1 MDSIVFEKRKSNDII
16 DLVKLVLSFAVVAL
30 HANLFDPYLYPWLR
44 LAVPLFFM
52 ISSYFFFDKIKGCRS
67 TKERFCVLGDF
78 ALRNL
83 KLYAFWFV
91 VLFPINF
98 FGRGWFEGGFF
109 SGILNIVTNFFIGST
124 FVASWFISALVI
136 GTAIIF
142 LLSRKLNNCLLL
154 IIGALVFAVVAM
166 RSSYVFVINDFKG
179 LVSVIKSYERIM
191 NSPVNSFPAS
201 IFWIVL
207 GKVFADGFRIKI
219 KPSAI
224 LALLSSAL
232 LFVEWILIKNHTGKF
247 ENDFYFMLAP
257 VCVALFSILLQLK
270 PRKIKYAKEMRKLS
284 IIIFASHGAVLS
296 CVLYGGKLLSISLP
310 SPVTFLLTA
319 GASVCIG
326 VVILLLERYKYL
338 RFLKYSH

>member
-1 MDSIVFEKRKSNDII
+1 MDTAVLEKRRSNDII
-16 DLVKLVLSFAVVAL
+16 DLVKLVLSFAIVAL
-30 HANLFDPYLYPWLR
+30 HTNLFDPYLYPWLR

-52 ISSYFFFDKIKGCRS
+52 ISAYFFFDKIKRCLS
-67 TKERFCVLGDF
+67 TRERLCALGDF

-91 VLFPINF
+91 VLFPINLF
-98 FGRGWFEGGFF
+98 TRGWFEAGLTN
-109 SGILNIVTNFFIGST
+109 SILSIVTNFFIGST

-136 GTAIIF
+136 GTAIVF

-179 LVSVIKSYERIM
+179 LVSVIKSYERVM

-219 KPSAI
+219 KPGAI
-224 LALLSSAL
+224 LVLVGSVL
-232 LFVEWILIKNHTGKF
+232 LFLEWILIKNHTGEF
-247 ENDFYFMLAP
+247 ENDVYLMLAP
-257 VCVALFSILLQLK
+257 ACIGLFSILIQLK
-270 PRKIKYAKEMRKLS
+270 PKEIKYAKEMRKLS
-284 IIIFASHGAVLS
+284 VIIFASHGAVLS
-296 CVLYGGKLLSISLP
+296 CILYGSKLLSISLP
-310 SPVTFLLTA
+310 SPVVFLLTA
-319 GASVCIG
+319 GICMG
-326 VVILLLERYKYL
+326 VGILILLLEKYKYL
-338 RFLKYSH
+338 RLLKYSH